1 MEESEN
7 QYHQL
12 KAGNLLNKKYR
23 IEKVLGE
30 GGFGITYLAVD
41 MLLELT
47 VAIKE
52 YYPAGYVTRE
62 TAAGN
67 TVIPFSGEK
76 RELYEEGKQKF
87 IKEARAMG
95 KLAGQKGIVAV
106 RDYFEE
112 NNTAYIVM
120 EYLNG
125 ITLKAYLKQRGGTI
139 SPQETLALVKPVVK
153 SLASV
158 HAQGLIHRDISPDNI
173 MVLAGNQVK
182 LLDFGASRSVSI
194 NGEKSLSVLL
204 KPGYAPEE
212 QYRTRGEQGPWS
224 DIYALCATCYRC
236 ITGHVPIE
244 AMERMREDAL
254 QPPSAL
260 GIPMD
265 RNAERALMHGLA
277 VFRENRIQDAKE
289 LYTDWYG
296 VWEEEAG
303 GTDVRTESRK
313 SASVTGKKRKGK
325 KKLLLAGGISAAV
338 LLAAAACCLLLL
350 RTPEAAETP
359 GIMQYSSPIVA
370 AGDNKLFVR
379 QQEGLFWG
387 IQDRE
392 KGIAQ
397 VKLLFSDVE
406 LGNVLMADN
415 GYVYMVISGSG
426 IVRFAA
432 DGSGGVEDIAQ
443 DAVENVFLMT
453 EEEIFYVK
461 KSDKSLYKV
470 SVDGGKSE
478 LVLSD
483 SFLAGSFTLYEDNIW
498 YYTGDGKK
506 GEGIY
511 VYNLSSGKLS
521 KVSGSEELG
530 KVLCLRSGNR
540 TIYAV
545 TEEGALY
552 TIGPA
557 SHKITGTDCQNI
569 TAGAGIC
576 PVENAQQR
584 GFFYLEAGG
593 KTICFYDRTT
603 GRAEAS
609 ASAKQKIRYFDYV
622 NNRLFLVLA
631 DGSYHYLN
639 AKGIMGDFEK
649 NANYYDQK
657 LLK

>member
-1 MEESEN
+1 MKEEPEN

-12 KAGNLLNKKYR
+12 KTGNILNKKYR
-23 IEKVLGE
+23 IERVLGE

-41 MLLELT
+41 TLLELP

-52 YYPAGYVTRE
+52 YYPSGYVTRE
-62 TAAGN
+62 TSAGS

-76 RELYEEGKQKF
+76 REIYEEGKEKF

-95 KLAGQKGIVAV
+95 KLAGQRGIVAV

-125 ITLKAYLKQRGGTI
+125 ITLKAYLKQNGGSL

-254 QPPSAL
+254 QPPSAM

-265 RNAERALMHGLA
+265 KDAERALMHGLA
-277 VFRENRIQDAKE
+277 VFRENRIQNARE
-289 LYTDWYG
+289 LYTAWYG
-296 VWEEEAG
+296 AWEEEQGSTEDGAEEGKSVSGAG
-303 GTDVRTESRK
+303 IRK
-313 SASVTGKKRKGK
+313 LEK
-325 KKLLLAGGISAAV
+325 KKLFVIGGIALAAV
-338 LLAAAACCLLLL
+338 LAVAVCSMLLL
-350 RTPEAAETP
+350 REPKAAETP
-359 GIMQYSSPIVA
+359 GVMYYSSSVVA
-370 AGDNKLFVR
+370 AGDNKLFVM
-379 QQEGLFWG
+379 QQEGVFQG
-387 IQDRE
+387 TRDRE

-397 VKLLFSDVE
+397 VKSLFSDTNI
-406 LGNVLMADN
+406 GNVLMAGN
-415 GYVYMVISGSG
+415 GYVYMTVSGSG

-432 DGSGGVEDIAQ
+432 DGKGETEDIVQ
-443 DAVENVFLMT
+443 DAVEAAFLMT
-453 EEEIFYVK
+453 ETEIFYIK
-461 KSDKSLYKV
+461 ESDGSLYKV
-470 SVDGGKSE
+470 SVEGGESE
-478 LVLSD
+478 QVLSD
-483 SFLAGSFTLYEDNIW
+483 SLLPDGFTLYEDNLW
-498 YYTGDGKK
+498 YYTENGRK

-511 VYNLSSGKLS
+511 VCNLSSGKTGR
-521 KVSGSEELG
+521 VSGSGDLG
-530 KVLCLRSGNR
+530 KVVCLRSGNR
-540 TIYAV
+540 VIYAV
-545 TEEGALY
+545 TEEGVLY
-552 TIGPA
+552 VIDPA
-557 SHKITGTDCQNI
+557 SRKITETDCQSI
-569 TAGAGIC
+569 AAEAGIC

-584 GFFYLEAGG
+584 GFFYLDREG
-593 KTICFYDRTT
+593 KTIYFYDRLA
-603 GRAEAS
+603 GRAEIS
-609 ASAKQKIRYFDYV
+609 ASTGQKIARFDYV
-622 NNRLFLVLA
+622 NGELFLVLL

-639 AKGIMGDFEK
+639 AKGVMGSFEETL
-649 NANYYDQK
+649 NWNQ
-657 LLK
+657 

>member
-12 KAGNLLNKKYR
+12 KTGNILNKKYR
-23 IEKVLGE
+23 IEKTLGE

-41 MLLELT
+41 TLLELP

-67 TVIPFSGEK
+67 TVMPFSGEK

-95 KLAGQKGIVAV
+95 KLAGQTGIVAV

-125 ITLKAYLKQRGGTI
+125 TTLKAYLKQKGGVL
-139 SPQETLALVKPVVK
+139 SPQETLELVKPVVK

-244 AMERMREDAL
+244 AMERMREDGL
-254 QPPSAL
+254 KPPSAL

-265 RNAERALMHGLA
+265 KEAERALMRGLA
-277 VFRENRIQDAKE
+277 VFKENRIQDARE
-289 LYTDWYG
+289 LYTAWYG
-296 VWEEEAG
+296 AWEEDAPG
-303 GTDVRTESRK
+303 GDSGAESGK
-313 SASVTGKKRKGK
+313 QASDGGKKRKGK
-325 KKLLLAGGISAAV
+325 RKLLLAGSSVLAI
-338 LLAAAACCLLLL
+338 LLAAACSLLLL
-350 RTPEAAETP
+350 RKPEAAETP
-359 GIMQYSSPIVA
+359 GSIYYSSPLLA
-370 AGDNKLFVR
+370 AGDNKLFVK
-379 QQEGLFWG
+379 QQNGLFRG
-387 IQDRE
+387 IEDKE
-392 KGIAQ
+392 KGIVQ
-397 VKLLFSDVE
+397 VENLFYDVE

-415 GYVYMVISGSG
+415 GYIYMGITGVG
-426 IVRFAA
+426 IVRFSA
-432 DGSGGVEDIAQ
+432 DGNGEIEDIVQGSAE
-443 DAVENVFLMT
+443 DIFLMT
-453 EEEIFYVK
+453 EEAIFYLK
-461 KSDKSLYKV
+461 KRDGNLYRV
-470 SVDGGKSE
+470 PIDGGESE
-478 LVLSD
+478 LVLAATFSE
-483 SFLAGSFTLYEDNIW
+483 GSFTLYGDTLW
-498 YYTGDGKK
+498 YYAESGKK
-506 GEGIY
+506 GSGIY
-511 VYNLSSGKLS
+511 VYNLSSRKLS
-521 KVSGSEELG
+521 KVSGSERLG
-530 KVLCLRSGNR
+530 EVLCLRSGNR
-540 TIYAV
+540 ILYAV
-545 TEEGALY
+545 TEEGVLY
-552 TIGPA
+552 TIEPA
-557 SHKITGTDCQNI
+557 SHKIAETDCRNI
-569 TAGAGIC
+569 APEAGIC
-576 PVENAQQR
+576 PVENAQQK
-584 GFFYLEAGG
+584 GFFYLDADG
-593 KTICFYDRTT
+593 KEICFYDRVA
-603 GRAEAS
+603 GRAEKSFYAW
-609 ASAKQKIRYFDYV
+609 QKITRFDYV
-622 NNRLFLVLA
+622 GERLFLVLL

-639 AKGIMGDFEK
+639 AKGVVGEFEK
-649 NANYYDQK
+649 TVNWYQ
-657 LLK
+657 

>member
-1 MEESEN
+1 MEELEN

-12 KAGNLLNKKYR
+12 KAGNILNKKYR

-30 GGFGITYLAVD
+30 GGFGITYLAAD
-41 MLLELT
+41 TLLDLP

-76 RELYEEGKQKF
+76 KELYEEGKDKF

-95 KLAGQKGIVAV
+95 KLAGQRGIVAV

-125 ITLKAYLKQRGGTI
+125 ITLKAYLKQKGGSL
-139 SPQETLALVKPVVK
+139 SPQETLELVKPVVR

-173 MVLAGNQVK
+173 MVLTGNQVK

-254 QPPSAL
+254 KPPSVL

-265 RNAERALMHGLA
+265 KDAERALMHGLA
-277 VFRENRIQDAKE
+277 VFRENRIQDARE

-296 VWEEEAG
+296 VWEEETEN
-303 GTDVRTESRK
+303 TDVTTENRK
-313 SASVTGKKRKGK
+313 PASAAGK
-325 KKLLLAGGISAAV
+325 KKLLLAGGIVSTVLMAALV
-338 LLAAAACCLLLL
+338 CCLLFL
-350 RTPEAAETP
+350 RKPEAAETP
-359 GIMQYSSPIVA
+359 GIMQYSSPIA
-370 AGDNKLFVR
+370 AADGNQLFVR
-379 QQEGLFWG
+379 QQEGIFRG
-387 IQDRE
+387 VQDKE

-397 VKLLFSDVE
+397 VKLLFADME
-406 LGNVLMADN
+406 PGNLLMADN
-415 GYVYMVISGSG
+415 GYVYMAISGSG

-432 DGSGGVEDIAQ
+432 GGSGGMEDIAT
-443 DAVENVFLMT
+443 DAVENIFLMT
-453 EEEIFYVK
+453 EAEIFYIK
-461 KSDKSLYKV
+461 KSDQNLYKV
-470 SVDGGKSE
+470 PLDGGKSE
-478 LVLSD
+478 LVLTD
-483 SFLAGSFTLYEDNIW
+483 SFLAGSYTLYEDNVW
-498 YYTGDGKK
+498 YYTEDGQK
-506 GEGIY
+506 GKGIY
-511 VYNLSSGKLS
+511 IYNLSSGKRNR
-521 KVSGSEELG
+521 VSGSENLDQ
-530 KVLCLRSGNR
+530 VLCLRSGNR

-545 TEEGALY
+545 TGEGALY
-552 TIGPA
+552 TIDPA
-557 SHKITGTDCQNI
+557 SRKMTEADCRNI
-569 TAGAGIC
+569 AAEAGIC

-584 GFFYLEAGG
+584 GFFYLEEGG
-593 KTICFYDRTT
+593 KTICFYDRAT
-603 GRAEAS
+603 GRAEVS
-609 ASAKQKIRYFDYV
+609 ASANQKITCFDYV

-639 AKGIMGDFEK
+639 AKGIMGDFDK
-649 NANYYDQK
+649 NANYYDQGP
-657 LLK
+657 LK